1 MGPGFVHPGNMG
13 ALALKTGL
21 ELLQWGPGLY
31 TREIHPS
38 PHPTSSTRS
47 FNGARVCTP
56 GKCGALSFSVSRAT
70 CRASMGPGF
79 VHPGNRRVGCAGDR
93 GLVASMG
100 PGFVH
105 PGNKATSVGVAIVL
119 RFNGARVCTPGKSAE
134 ARPDLPSRGASM
146 GPGFVHPG
154 NPSRA
159 TPPPRPAALQWGP
172 GLYTREM
179 CRGCSSAS
187 TASGFNGA
195 RVCTPGK
202 CPLWTAA
209 PAAQRASM
217 GPGFVHPGNPSCQP
231 RSHRPRL
238 GLQWGPGLYTREMAA
253 GCRSPPPLRRFNGAR
268 VCTPGKSAAAFGR
281 VWLAALQWGP
291 GLYTREIRTPAR
303 GCVKRNASMGPG
315 FVHPGNEPD
324 ASRFYRSRGFNGARV
339 CTPGKCVLQARV
351 DLGLRASMG
360 PGFVHPG
367 NGPVLAPDRSPPPA
381 SMGPGFVHPG
391 NAGQSRQA

>member
-1 MGPGFVHPGNMG
+1 MGPGFVHPGNRQKR
-13 ALALKTGL
+13 ARISRL
-21 ELLQWGPGLY
+21 EGLQWGPGLY
-31 TREIHPS
+31 TREIFGRA
-38 PHPTSSTRS
+38 TSAAGCSC

-56 GKCGALSFSVSRAT
+56 GKSPPLGRSLARLQ
-70 CRASMGPGF
+70 ASMGPGF
-79 VHPGNRRVGCAGDR
+79 VHPGNAG
-93 GLVASMG
+93 
-100 PGFVH
+100 
-105 PGNKATSVGVAIVL
+105 
-119 RFNGARVCTPGKSAE
+119 GARRSARRR
-134 ARPDLPSRGASM
+134 AASM